1 MSLLIL
7 GLIVFFAVHSIAIVS
22 PAGRDRLAQRLG
34 EGPYKGLFSLVSL
47 GGLVLVIYGYGL
59 ARMDPVLIYTPP
71 MWLRHLAMLLL
82 VPVFP
87 LLLAT
92 YLPGRIRTAV
102 RHPMLIAVKLW
113 ALAHLLA
120 NGTLADVL
128 LFGSFLGW
136 AVADRISLKSRPT
149 RTHPTLPGSA
159 LNDAIA
165 IIGGLALYV
174 VFVLWLHRWLIGVA
188 PVAMG

>member
-149 RTHPTLPGSA
+149 RTHPALPGSA